1 MDIYLKLFEVLF
13 PVFFVVGIGYYL
25 GKKNPKIDTTFI
37 TNFAANVG
45 TPAMIIY
52 ALTATGTSFEIFK
65 NYFWYYLI
73 AIIIFSLIG
82 IVFLF
87 LLNTKDI
94 IRELPPFIMP
104 NTGNMGLPICL
115 FAYGSQGLGVAA
127 AISAL
132 IILSHFTL
140 GIFLAANVG
149 TPAMIIYAL
158 TATGTSFEIFK
169 NYFWYYFIAIIIFSL
184 IGVVFLFLLNTKDII
199 RELPPFIMPNTG
211 NMGLP
216 ICLFAYGSQGLGVAA
231 AISALIILSHFTL
244 GIFLAARKFNFDVI
258 LKSPPFYTII
268 ISVFLLYFEI
278 KTPVFIENT
287 TFLLMYA
294 TIFLILMS
302 LGIALTRF
310 KVFSFKKALISSI
323 GRVIAGPIV
332 GFLLIRYFNLTGFA
346 AGVLLIQCS
355 MPSAVLNYLVAS
367 IYSPKKIIDSVAS
380 TIVVSTLMS
389 FITIPIV
396 VFFALKYFN

>member
-1 MDIYLKLFEVLF
+1 MELYIKLFEVLF

-37 TNFAANVG
+37 TNFAANIG

-52 ALTATGTSFEIFK
+52 ALTSTGTSFEIFK

-73 AIIIFSLIG
+73 SMIIFTLIG
-82 IVFLF
+82 IFFLF
-87 LLNTKDI
+87 ILNTKDI

-127 AISAL
+127 SISAL

-140 GIFLAANVG
+140 GVFLADRKFNVNV
-149 TPAMIIYAL
+149 
-158 TATGTSFEIFK
+158 IFK
-169 NYFWYYFIAIIIFSL
+169 N
-184 IGVVFLFLLNTKDII
+184 
-199 RELPPFIMPNTG
+199 
-211 NMGLP
+211 
-216 ICLFAYGSQGLGVAA
+216 
-231 AISALIILSHFTL
+231 
-244 GIFLAARKFNFDVI
+244 
-258 LKSPPFYTII
+258 PPFYAII
-268 ISVFLLYFEI
+268 ISVTLLYLNIEI
-278 KTPVFIENT
+278 PTFVENT

-310 KVFSFKKALISSI
+310 KVFSFKKALVSSI
-323 GRVIAGPIV
+323 GRVVLGPIV
-332 GFLLIRYFNLTGFA
+332 GFVIIRYFNLSGFA

-355 MPSAVLNYLVAS
+355 MPSAVLNYLIAS
-367 IYSPKKIIDSVAS
+367 IYSPKKIVDSVAS
-380 TIVVSTLMS
+380 TIVVSTILS
-389 FITIPIV
+389 FVTIPIV

>member
-52 ALTATGTSFEIFK
+52 ALTSTGISFEIFI

-73 AIIIFSLIG
+73 AIIFFTLIG

-87 LLNTKDI
+87 FLNTKDI
-94 IRELPPFIMP
+94 IRELPPFVMP

-115 FAYGSQGLGVAA
+115 FAYGSEGLGVAA

-132 IILSHFTL
+132 IILCHFTL
-140 GIFLAANVG
+140 GVFLA
-149 TPAMIIYAL
+149 
-158 TATGTSFEIFK
+158 
-169 NYFWYYFIAIIIFSL
+169 
-184 IGVVFLFLLNTKDII
+184 D
-199 RELPPFIMPNTG
+199 
-211 NMGLP
+211 
-216 ICLFAYGSQGLGVAA
+216 
-231 AISALIILSHFTL
+231 
-244 GIFLAARKFNFDVI
+244 RKFNFNLI
-258 LKSPPFYTII
+258 LKSPPFYAII
-268 ISVFLLYFEI
+268 ISVFILYFRIE
-278 KTPVFIENT
+278 TPVFIENT

-310 KVFSFKKALISSI
+310 KVFSFKKALISSFA
-323 GRVIAGPIV
+323 RVIVGPIV
-332 GFLLIRYFNLTGFA
+332 GLLIIKYFNLSGFA
-346 AGVLLIQCS
+346 AGVLLIQSS
-355 MPSAVLNYLVAS
+355 MPSAVLNYLIAS
-367 IYSPKKIIDSVAS
+367 IYSPKIIVDSVAS

-389 FITIPIV
+389 FVTVPVV
-396 VFFALKYFN
+396 VFIALKYFH

>member
-25 GKKNPKIDTTFI
+25 GKNNPKLDTTFI
-37 TNFAANVG
+37 TSFAANIG
-45 TPAMIIY
+45 TPGMIIY
-52 ALTATGTSFEIFK
+52 ALTSTGTSFDTFK
-65 NYFWYYLI
+65 NFFWYYII
-73 AIIIFSLIG
+73 AILVFTFIG
-82 IVFLF
+82 VIFLF
-87 LLNTKDI
+87 LLKTKDI

-132 IILSHFTL
+132 IILCHFTL
-140 GIFLAANVG
+140 GVFLA
-149 TPAMIIYAL
+149 
-158 TATGTSFEIFK
+158 
-169 NYFWYYFIAIIIFSL
+169 
-184 IGVVFLFLLNTKDII
+184 D
-199 RELPPFIMPNTG
+199 
-211 NMGLP
+211 
-216 ICLFAYGSQGLGVAA
+216 
-231 AISALIILSHFTL
+231 
-244 GIFLAARKFNFDVI
+244 RKFNINVI
-258 LKSPPFYTII
+258 LKNPPFYAIL
-268 ISVFLLYFEI
+268 ISVIFLYFKIEI
-278 KTPVFIENT
+278 PIFIENT

-323 GRVIAGPIV
+323 GRVILGPIV
-332 GFLLIRYFNLTGFA
+332 GFLIIRYYNLSGFA

-367 IYSPKKIIDSVAS
+367 IYSPKKIVDSVAS
-380 TIVVSTLMS
+380 TIVVSTIMS